1 MQHCYVHL
9 FFGMCLRA
17 QVLLQ
22 NRDVCAAEDTY
33 FHYIFICGNC
43 YLSAGGF
50 GHVEV
55 VINAGKQGKDE

>member
-1 MQHCYVHL
+1 MHQCCIGLY
-9 FFGMCLRA
+9 FGICLRA

-33 FHYIFICGNC
+33 LHYVFICGNC
-43 YLSAGGF
+43 YLSAGSF

-55 VINAGKQGKDE
+55 VINTGKQGKDE